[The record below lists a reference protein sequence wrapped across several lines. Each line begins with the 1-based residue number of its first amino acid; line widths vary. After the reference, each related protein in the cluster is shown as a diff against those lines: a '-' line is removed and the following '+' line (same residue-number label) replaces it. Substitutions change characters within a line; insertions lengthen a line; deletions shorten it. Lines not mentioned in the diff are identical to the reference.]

1 MIQSVFLVGGFAAS
15 DWLFSRVK
23 GTLELLGINFC
34 RLDNHVYVGQSFS
47 VTLML
52 KKGHSNSKAVADGAI
67 SYFLD
72 HFVEARMSKFTYGT
86 KVNVL
91 YDPEVSE
98 HLTRS
103 STIFTDLD
111 GARRLPGAFSEI
123 LQKVSLEIDKIPVI
137 NESSSRHIEYSGLP
151 GR

>member
-1 MIQSVFLVGGFAAS
+1 MPAGQP
-15 DWLFSRVK
+15 RV
-23 GTLELLGINFC
+23 
-34 RLDNHVYVGQSFS
+34 RRQSFS

-52 KKGHSNSKAVADGAI
+52 KKRRSDSKAVADGAV

-137 NESSSRHIEYSGLP
+137 NESSSRHIEYSGLA

>member
-1 MIQSVFLVGGFAAS
+1 M
-15 DWLFSRVK
+15 
-23 GTLELLGINFC
+23 
-34 RLDNHVYVGQSFS
+34 YVGQSFS

-91 YDPEVSE
+91 YDPGISE
-98 HLTRS
+98 HLARS

-123 LQKVSLEIDKIPVI
+123 LQKVSLEIDKISLTNNHLLVT
-137 NESSSRHIEYSGLP
+137 
-151 GR
+151 